1 MKVHCLILG
10 LRSILTRLQGLAL
23 ENITCHFMKIV
34 SDFNKYNHLW
44 SFDCKLKI
52 VTFNAQ

>member
-52 VTFNAQ
+52 LTFNA